1 MITEDKT
8 YELLD
13 TVVCNL
19 MKESFLQ
26 FYTRE
31 YTGQIKEPCFRM
43 NGYTLKT

>member
-13 TVVCNL
+13 IVVCNL

-26 FYTRE
+26 FSMRE
-31 YTGQIKEPCFRM
+31 NTERIEEPRFRI
-43 NGYTLKT
+43 NGYTLKK